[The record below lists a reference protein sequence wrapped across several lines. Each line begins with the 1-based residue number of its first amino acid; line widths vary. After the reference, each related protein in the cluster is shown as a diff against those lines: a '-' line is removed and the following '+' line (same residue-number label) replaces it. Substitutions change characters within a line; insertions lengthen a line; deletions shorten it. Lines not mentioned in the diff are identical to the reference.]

1 MIIMCEVNEKEL
13 IQEDEMDETEGQEY
27 FTQDEVY
34 DIIEQV
40 TPKVKVNVEEV
51 QELQINSQEFQA
63 GIDSI
68 SFLCGQYSALRSVG
82 IDSNSAI
89 DIIVNERNIEFN
101 LQINEMTCKSNEK
114 QAKLQQ
120 VQAEQNQI

>member
-1 MIIMCEVNEKEL
+1 MCKEKL
-13 IQEDEMDETEGQEY
+13 NQVDEMEEVEQEQEY

-40 TPKVKVNVEEV
+40 TPKIEVNVDEV
-51 QELQINSQEFQA
+51 QGLELNSQEFQA

-82 IDSNSAI
+82 IDSSSAI

-101 LQINEMTCKSNEK
+101 LQINEMTCTSNEK
-114 QAKLQQ
+114 TAKIQQAIQ
-120 VQAEQNQI
+120 EQNQV

>member
-1 MIIMCEVNEKEL
+1 MCKEELNQVDEIEEVES
-13 IQEDEMDETEGQEY
+13 QEQEY

-40 TPKVKVNVEEV
+40 TPKVEINVDEV
-51 QELQINSQEFQA
+51 QGLELNSQEFQA

-82 IDSNSAI
+82 IDSSSAI

-101 LQINEMTCKSNEK
+101 LQINQMTCTSNEK
-114 QAKLQQ
+114 TAKIQQ
-120 VQAEQNQI
+120 TIQEQNQV

>member
-1 MIIMCEVNEKEL
+1 MNEEL
-13 IQEDEMDETEGQEY
+13 NQVDEMEGVEQEQEY

-40 TPKVKVNVEEV
+40 TPKVEVNVDEV
-51 QELQINSQEFQA
+51 QGLELNSQEFQA

-82 IDSNSAI
+82 IDSSSAI

-101 LQINEMTCKSNEK
+101 LQINEMTCTSNEK
-114 QAKLQQ
+114 TAKIQQ
-120 VQAEQNQI
+120 TIQEQNQV

>member
-1 MIIMCEVNEKEL
+1 MFKEELNQVDEIEEVGS
-13 IQEDEMDETEGQEY
+13 QEQEY

-40 TPKVKVNVEEV
+40 TPKVEINVDKV
-51 QELQINSQEFQA
+51 QGLELNSQEFKA

-82 IDSNSAI
+82 IDSSSAI

-101 LQINEMTCKSNEK
+101 LQINEMTCTSNEK
-114 QAKLQQ
+114 TAKIQQ
-120 VQAEQNQI
+120 TIVEQNQV

>member
-1 MIIMCEVNEKEL
+1 MCKEELNQVDEIEEVE
-13 IQEDEMDETEGQEY
+13 QEQEY

-40 TPKVKVNVEEV
+40 TPKVEV
-51 QELQINSQEFQA
+51 ITEGVDGLEINTQEFQA

-68 SFLCGQYSALRSVG
+68 SFLCGQYSTLRSVG
-82 IDSNSAI
+82 IDSSSAI

-101 LQINEMTCKSNEK
+101 LQINEMTCNSNEK
-114 QAKLQQ
+114 QSKIQQ
-120 VQAEQNQI
+120 VNQEQNQI

>member
-1 MIIMCEVNEKEL
+1 MCEVNENEL
-13 IQEDEMDETEGQEY
+13 NQEIETEGTEQEY
-27 FTQDEVY
+27 FTQNEVY

-40 TPKVKVNVEEV
+40 TPKVEV
-51 QELQINSQEFQA
+51 ITEGVDGLKINAQEFQA

-82 IDSNSAI
+82 IDSSSAI

-101 LQINEMTCKSNEK
+101 LQINEMTCNSNEK
-114 QAKLQQ
+114 QSKIQQ
-120 VQAEQNQI
+120 VNQEQNQI